1 MKEIRK
7 TRKRKEKEKE
17 KIRKGRRGPIR
28 PSSGSG
34 PQPTR
39 VISRTSMGLFS
50 LSPSDAMVPP
60 ASFALFL

>member
-7 TRKRKEKEKE
+7 IRKRKEKEKEKE

-28 PSSGSG
+28 PRSGSG

-39 VISRTSMGLFS
+39 VIS
-50 LSPSDAMVPP
+50 
-60 ASFALFL
+60 